1 MCGKAKR
8 IVSAY
13 LSLYLPPFRT
23 LIIIL
28 CKWNV
33 CKRFLW
39 GINTTSSQQRHLI
52 ITNEP
57 HTLTLLPPCPS
68 HPPLATH
75 THTLTQYLLLVSNS
89 KSSQTIWPSGIR
101 AETRDESHLAAA
113 PLALLLLLLLLS
125 LWQLQQAGQALRTGV
140 NCYDLVP
147 AALFAVAL
155 IIFVAPKML
164 FVLKQQQKEKG
175 EKEGCDEGYIE
186 RENRKRERG
195 S

>member
-57 HTLTLLPPCPS
+57 HTLTLLPPLL
-68 HPPLATH
+68 PLPLLPH
-75 THTLTQYLLLVSNS
+75 TLTLTQYLLLVSNS

-101 AETRDESHLAAA
+101 AETRDESHLAAS
-113 PLALLLLLLLLS
+113 PRCSLLLFFCSACGSCNKLDKLFEQALIATIWSRRRCLRS
-125 LWQLQQAGQALRTGV
+125 LWLYL
-140 NCYDLVP
+140 LP
-147 AALFAVAL
+147 
-155 IIFVAPKML
+155 
-164 FVLKQQQKEKG
+164 QK
-175 EKEGCDEGYIE
+175 CCL
-186 RENRKRERG
+186 

>member
-1 MCGKAKR
+1 M
-8 IVSAY
+8 
-13 LSLYLPPFRT
+13 
-23 LIIIL
+23 
-28 CKWNV
+28 

-57 HTLTLLPPCPS
+57 HTLTLLPHSPRSIPS
-68 HPPLATH
+68 CRTH
-75 THTLTQYLLLVSNS
+75 THTHTLTLTQYLLLVSNS

-175 EKEGCDEGYIE
+175 EKEGCEEGYIE
-186 RENRKRERG
+186 REDRKRERG
-195 S
+195 E